1 MISFPNAILS
11 RSHWVFDLD
20 GTLTVAVH
28 DFAAIRALLG
38 IPDGSDILEHLS
50 SLTEEEARPLHA
62 RLHEIETELSGRT
75 SAAEGAIALMESL
88 AQRGVKIGVLTRN
101 TRVIALMTLEAI
113 GIGRFFR
120 EEDVLGRNEA
130 LPKPDPEG
138 IVALA
143 RRWGVEPAST
153 VMVGDYL
160 YDLMTGRAAGAAT
173 VHVDTAR
180 SFRWPELTDLAV
192 GSLAELAALLPQEA

>member
-1 MISFPNAILS
+1 MTPFRNAILS

-28 DFAAIRALLG
+28 DFAAIRADLG
-38 IPDGSDILEHLS
+38 IPDGSDILGHLS
-50 SLTEEEARPLHA
+50 SLSEEEARPLHA
-62 RLHEIETELSGRT
+62 RLHEIETELSART
-75 SAAEGAIALMESL
+75 RAAEGAAVLMESL

-113 GIGRFFR
+113 GIARFFR
-120 EEDVLGRNEA
+120 EEDVLGRDEA
-130 LPKPDPEG
+130 LPKPAPEG
-138 IVALA
+138 ILSLA
-143 RRWGVEPAST
+143 RRWGVEPTST

-173 VHVDTAR
+173 VHVDTTR

-192 GSLAELAALLPQEA
+192 GSLAELVALLPQEV